1 MLKTQENISAN
12 PRVSAVEIL
21 TKLENSDAYLDK
33 TLQAFLEQ
41 STFSLRDNNLL
52 SELVRGCVR
61 YKLTLDTI
69 IHNHLTNQPDSLHNI
84 VKNSLR
90 IAVYQLVFLSKI
102 PANAAVNE
110 SVQIVKR
117 KKGLFLSKL
126 TNAVLRSVVTS
137 LDSIKHSLCD
147 TTSMD
152 SFSIGTSFPLWMI
165 QRFKSQFPEKDE
177 ISFFTALNNP
187 SPLNLRLNT
196 LHQSHI
202 EFEKILEEHNLNF
215 KRSLYTQ
222 NTYILNNVRMDVLKE
237 LFNTQ
242 RCFVQDESA
251 SLVVELLSPLFE
263 ASVLDV
269 CAAPGGKSFSI
280 ADKQKNSGHIL
291 ANDLFETKSSL
302 LEKNAI
308 HLGYTSIQSNTLDLF
323 LLSSMSFDAVLL
335 DAPCSGLGVIRK
347 KPDIKWRRT
356 LASINELHQL
366 QMKAIEHCS
375 SLVKLGGTFVYSTCT
390 YDTSE
395 NEDVVQWFL
404 QRNNNFVL
412 EPAEKYLP
420 SEVCR
425 NGYLR
430 TFTNVHGCDSAFGAR
445 MKRIG

>member
-1 MLKTQENISAN
+1 MLKSQDNITSN
-12 PRVSAVEIL
+12 PRVTAVEIL
-21 TKLENSDAYLDK
+21 TKLEKSDGYVDK

-41 STFSLRDNNLL
+41 SSFTLRDNNLL

-61 YKLTLDTI
+61 YRLTLDTI
-69 IHNHLTNQPDSLHNI
+69 IQEHLSNKQLSLHSI

-90 IAVYQLVFLSKI
+90 IAVYQLVYLSKI

-137 LDSIKHSLCD
+137 LDSIKSSLNE
-147 TTSMD
+147 TTTTASL
-152 SFSIGTSFPLWMI
+152 SIASSFPLWMI
-165 QRFKSQFPEKDE
+165 ERFKSQFPEIDE
-177 ISFFTALNNP
+177 ISFFTSLNDP
-187 SPLNLRLNT
+187 SPLNLRINT
-196 LHQSHI
+196 IHQSQE
-202 EFEKILEEHNLNF
+202 EFEKILHEYNLNYI
-215 KRSLYTQ
+215 RSFYSQ
-222 NTYILNNVRMDVLKE
+222 NTYIIKNVRMDVMKE
-237 LFNTQ
+237 LFTTQ
-242 RCFVQDESA
+242 RCFVQDVSA
-251 SLVVELLSPLFE
+251 SLVVELLSPNKGD
-263 ASVLDV
+263 SVLDV

-280 ADKQKNSGHIL
+280 ADMQKNTGQIL
-291 ANDLFETKSSL
+291 ANDQFETKTTL
-302 LEKNAI
+302 LEKNA
-308 HLGYTSIQSNTLDLF
+308 LQQGYSSIQLNTSDLF
-323 LLSSMSFDAVLL
+323 LLTSLSFDAVLL

-356 LASINELHQL
+356 LDSIKELQLL
-366 QMKAIEHCS
+366 QMRAIEHCS
-375 SLVKLGGTFVYSTCT
+375 SLVKIGGTFVYSTCT

-395 NEDVVQWFL
+395 NEDVVKWFL
-404 QRNNNFVL
+404 QRNSNFVL